1 MGPFAAPAF
10 TERLARSSR
19 PPFGRGLGNDTPI
32 WTHGVNTSPGA
43 GPPVRGPD
51 RLSDHDKSIIGQA
64 RQLAGMSGPAAV
76 RARYG
81 TTAVSYRDTAHA
93 YAEAL
98 SQATSAIGELLA
110 IIERLAGVGPEARQ
124 DLSAGVKE
132 V

>member
-1 MGPFAAPAF
+1 MNTSFNGGPP
-10 TERLARSSR
+10 S
-19 PPFGRGLGNDTPI
+19 RGL
-32 WTHGVNTSPGA
+32 
-43 GPPVRGPD
+43 D

-76 RARYG
+76 RACFG

-110 IIERLAGVGPEARQ
+110 IIERLAGAGPEAWQ
-124 DLSAGVKE
+124 DRPAGRKQV
-132 V
+132 

>member
-1 MGPFAAPAF
+1 MGL
-10 TERLARSSR
+10 R
-19 PPFGRGLGNDTPI
+19 NDTPI
-32 WTHGVNTSPGA
+32 GANGVSTSFSG
-43 GPPVRGPD
+43 GPPIRGPG
-51 RLSDHDKSIIGQA
+51 RLSDHDKNIIGQA

-76 RARYG
+76 RAYFG

-110 IIERLAGVGPEARQ
+110 IIERLADAGPEALQ
-124 DLSAGVKE
+124 DRPAGLKE